1 MKKKLAALLLSMTMV
16 LGITGCTPEEKSYL
30 QEIEKVSQ
38 WEASESN
45 VNMELSVKTSALF
58 SAENSKNEMEFVLK
72 GDSYSLNPKGKLP
85 QGMVTFSLKEKDGL
99 INIPSVKIYMDGTNL
114 YISKNYIESIFKAT
128 GEEIPEAVKQAK
140 QEYLLLDSTKQMS
153 FDGRRS
159 LPVMKSNQTLNNYL
173 QKYSDPSKKKEFYS
187 KMEQVG
193 DLIGFKTGMKKEG
206 RTFSVDMTS
215 DYFIDQTVLSLDNI
229 INNLDKI
236 LTLSELKEVLQ
247 VNDASI
253 KMIQESY
260 NNELKQEIIEV
271 IPQAKEALAGSKYS
285 GKETFTDSTYK
296 GDVVLD
302 LLFKGFGSATM
313 KVTTDTKK
321 VQAKPITFPAKD
333 NVIDFEKYMELYVP
347 PVKDFLIIDKK
358 AGSVTSEK
366 TGKSMPIKILQEG
379 QFATQYQFAPLMKM
393 AGIEYGYDKAL
404 DQIYIMSDGEK
415 IPQNLYEENGISYV
429 GKYDF
434 VFYNF
439 EEEYN
444 PDENANIVRIAVR

>member
-16 LGITGCTPEEKSYL
+16 LGIAGCTPEEKSYL

-38 WEASESN
+38 WEASESK
-45 VNMELSVKTSALF
+45 VNMELSVETSGLF
-58 SAENSKNEMEFVLK
+58 STGDPKDKMEFVLT
-72 GDSYSLNPKGKLP
+72 GDSYNLNPKGELQ
-85 QGMVTFSLKEKDGL
+85 QGVVNFSLKEKGGL
-99 INIPSVKIYMDGTNL
+99 INIPSVKIYMQGTKL
-114 YISKNYIESIFKAT
+114 YISKNYIEDIFRAT
-128 GEEIPEAVKQAK
+128 GEEIPEAVKQVK
-140 QEYLLLDSTKQMS
+140 QEYLLIDSTKQMS
-153 FDGRRS
+153 FDNASG
-159 LPVMKSNQTLNNYL
+159 LPVMKSNDALKAYI
-173 QKYSDPSKKKEFYS
+173 QKYSDPSKRKEFYS

-215 DYFIDQTVLSLDNI
+215 DHFIDQTVLSLDNI
-229 INNLDKI
+229 INNLDKV
-236 LTLSELKEVLQ
+236 LTLAELKEVLQ

-253 KMIQESY
+253 KMIQEGY
-260 NNELKQEIIEV
+260 NNELKKEIVEV
-271 IPQAKEALAGSKYS
+271 VPEIKEALAGSKYS

-296 GDVVLD
+296 GDVVLN

-321 VQAKPITFPAKD
+321 VEPRPIPFPGKN
-333 NVIDFEKYMELYVP
+333 NVIDLEEYMKLYEP
-347 PVKDFLIIDKK
+347 PVKDVLIIDKK
-358 AGSVTSEK
+358 AGSITSEK
-366 TGKSMPIKILQEG
+366 TGKSMSIKVLEEG

-415 IPQNLYEENGISYV
+415 IPQDLYEENGVSYV

-434 VFYNF
+434 VFYDF

-444 PDENANIVRIAVR
+444 PDENSNIVRITVR

>member
-16 LGITGCTPEEKSYL
+16 LGISGCTPEEKSYL

-38 WEASESN
+38 WEASESK
-45 VNMELSVKTSALF
+45 VDMDLSVETLSFAMG
-58 SAENSKNEMEFVLK
+58 EGSKDKMEFVFK
-72 GDSYSLNPKGKLP
+72 GDAYNLNPKGALQ
-85 QGMVTFSLKEKDGL
+85 QGVVTFSLKEKGGL
-99 INIPSVKIYMDGTNL
+99 VNIPNVKIYMDGANL
-114 YISKNYIESIFKAT
+114 YISRNYIEGIFKAT

-140 QEYLLLDSTKQMS
+140 QEYLLLDGTKQMS
-153 FDGRRS
+153 FDS
-159 LPVMKSNQTLNNYL
+159 SSDFPVMKSNETLKAYI

-215 DYFIDQTVLSLDNI
+215 DHFIDQTLLSLDNVI
-229 INNLDKI
+229 KNLDKI
-236 LTLSELKEVLQ
+236 LTLAELKEVLQ

-260 NNELKQEIIEV
+260 NNELKQEIVQV
-271 IPQAKEALAGSKYS
+271 IPEIKEAFAGSKYS
-285 GKETFTDSTYK
+285 TKETFTDKTYK
-296 GDVVLD
+296 GDVVLN

-313 KVTTDTKK
+313 KVKTDTKK
-321 VQAKPITFPAKD
+321 VDPRPIPFPRKN
-333 NVIDFEKYMELYVP
+333 NVIDFEDYMKLYEP
-347 PVKDFLIIDKK
+347 PVKDVLIIDKK

-366 TGKSMPIKILQEG
+366 TGKSMPINILEEG
-379 QFATQYQFAPLMKM
+379 QVTTQYQFAPLMKM

-404 DQIYIMSDGEK
+404 DEIYIISGGEK
-415 IPQNLYEENGISYV
+415 IPQSLYEENGVSYV
-429 GKYDF
+429 GKYEF
-434 VFYNF
+434 VFYDF

-444 PDENANIVRIAVR
+444 SDENSNIVRITVR